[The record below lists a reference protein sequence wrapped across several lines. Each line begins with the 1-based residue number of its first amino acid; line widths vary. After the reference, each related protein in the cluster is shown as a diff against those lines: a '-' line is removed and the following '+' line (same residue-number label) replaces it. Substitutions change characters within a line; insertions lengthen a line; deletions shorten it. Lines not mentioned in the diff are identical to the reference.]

1 MAYTYKGTKIKGQ
14 DTKLKKG
21 HKGKKNNTYLNTS
34 SGNVYKATKDGDK
47 SDKIWKYKETV
58 VVSKPSITVTNL
70 GAPTRSSGTM
80 TASWGVPAD
89 LKSDKKG
96 DRATGLRVDWSLS
109 QANKTNP
116 SAVTQKLG
124 TDKTSTS
131 INLNSITI
139 GNKAY
144 TRNSFHPVTLN
155 NFLYS
160 VTAKVTPYNAKGD
173 SSKNSVATRNFAI
186 PRKPTLEPYEFDNDT
201 GVVSIQIKT
210 VYPEGVDANTD
221 YQERYDTWFKMSAY
235 DSRTNETTVVHNTS
249 STSTD
254 FTKTYN
260 VTSYQS
266 LNYEDYIQVDSS
278 AYSRGY
284 RGNSD
289 PVSRRYYVAYP
300 AQTLIDDIK
309 ISSRDMMGKCTVYI
323 NTNTADNPEHPVDQV
338 RLEYLANVSYRNAAS
353 IPVNASW
360 TATDI
365 VDDANC
371 SALSIGVTNLIPDPG
386 KYTWVRVKSYHIN
399 ENVLYRYSEPR
410 RLEDLET
417 PVATAADDDI
427 TIIGAQAGTDGK
439 SVIVNLGWNKDGTDD
454 STGTELSWSD
464 EEDSWKSTE
473 NPTSYNFTWS
483 DGPAYK
489 LTTDTT
495 AAAGKDY
502 YSKSGDTYTKITP
515 APANPKTAGAY
526 EMEYHDSATIT
537 IKNLQEST
545 QYFIKARRYKE
556 DETTTYSEYSNIES
570 CLTSETPPAV
580 VASCPG
586 VVPIGSALPVY
597 WVFSGSSIQT
607 NWQIIEQI
615 AYTSG
620 NDTLYKDGA
629 VIAEGNNSLG
639 STQIAADRLTEFIT
653 EDNDLRFT
661 VQVSTGS
668 GWVISEQQVVQF
680 VEAPTLTVSATTPV
694 TAQPVTFSATSNIEC
709 DLTVILSSQGA
720 VSQFPDGV
728 KRQTKNDTIYS
739 GVIHPVW
746 TSSNSAYTTTVTL
759 PGGLDLW
766 NKCAYTLSV
775 VATDTS
781 TGLKSD
787 EAISTITIN
796 WSNPAV
802 SMQPITTY
810 VSTTDVTV
818 NEDQTYYEYNSVT
831 EEYDMVDPIGT
842 ENPSTEGWYVANV
855 TSPVELTAID
865 MVEDTGYHRKAVQ
878 IDLIPATGCGQ
889 NDVYDIYRLTGD
901 GAYLIGRGF
910 PLTYTAVDEYA
921 PFGDE
926 LTLYYRVA
934 IRTPDGDVA
943 FCDYEYF
950 ADGAVMRFDWQGGS
964 LELPYNIDIGD
975 KYAKDVEIR
984 KHLNGDSDAYW
995 NQGVTRNG
1003 SLKSDLIRLEQQD
1016 DVTRAR
1022 QLARYPGAVFVRTP
1036 DGSAYEADVQVTDMS
1051 VDGPLEA
1058 IAIDATEIALT
1069 PAFILPIPFE
1079 LEDEE

>member
-14 DTKLKKG
+14 DSKAKKG
-21 HKGKKNNTYLNTS
+21 HAAKAKGNTYLNTS
-34 SGNVYKATKDGDK
+34 SGNVYKSTKKGDK
-47 SDKIWKYKETV
+47 NDKIWKYNETV
-58 VVSKPSITVTNL
+58 VVKKPSLTVTGL
-70 GAPTRSSGTM
+70 GAPTRSSGIM
-80 TASWGVPAD
+80 TASWGVPGD
-89 LKSDKKG
+89 LTSKKKG
-96 DRATGLRVDWSLS
+96 DRATGLRIDWSLS
-109 QANKTNP
+109 QAVKTNP

-160 VTAKVTPYNAKGD
+160 VTAKVTPYNAKGN
-173 SSKNSVATRNFAI
+173 SSKNSVAIRNFVI
-186 PRKPTLEPYEFDNDT
+186 PRKPSLEPYEFNNDT
-201 GVVSIQIKT
+201 GVVSIEIKT
-210 VYPEGVDANTD
+210 DAGAD
-221 YQERYDTWFKMSAY
+221 YQERYDTWFKMSVY
-235 DSRTNETTVVHNTS
+235 DSRTNETTVPHNAS

-254 FTKTYN
+254 FIKTYN

-300 AQTLIDDIK
+300 AQVLINDIE
-309 ISSRDMMGKCTVYI
+309 ISSRDMSGKCTVYI
-323 NTNTADNPEHPVDQV
+323 DTNTKDNPQHPVDQV
-338 RLEYLANVSYRNAAS
+338 RLEYLANVSYRNAAN
-353 IPVNASW
+353 IPGDASW

-365 VDDANC
+365 VDDAAC

-427 TIIGAQAGTDGK
+427 TILGSQAGTDGK
-439 SVIVNLGWNKDGTDD
+439 SIIVNLGWNKDGTDD

-473 NPTSYNFTWS
+473 NPASYNFTWS
-483 DGPAYK
+483 DGPV
-489 LTTDTT
+489 TV
-495 AAAGKDY
+495 GQ
-502 YSKSGDTYTKITP
+502 DTYQ
-515 APANPKTAGAY
+515 
-526 EMEYHDSATIT
+526 DSATIT

-545 QYFIKARRYKE
+545 QYFIKARRYLE
-556 DETTTYSEYSNIES
+556 GETTTYSEYSNIES

-597 WVFSGSSIQT
+597 WVFSGTSIQT
-607 NWQIIEQI
+607 NWQIIEQVE
-615 AYTSG
+615 YTSG

-668 GWVISEQQVVQF
+668 GWVISEQQLVQF
-680 VEAPTLTVSATTPV
+680 VEAPTLAVSATTPV
-694 TAQPVTFSATSNIEC
+694 TAQPVTFTATSNIEC
-709 DLTVILSSQGA
+709 NLTVILSSQGA
-720 VSQFPDGV
+720 DGQFPDGV
-728 KRQTKNDTIYS
+728 RRQTANDTIYS
-739 GVIHPVW
+739 GVISPVW
-746 TSSNSAYTTTVTL
+746 TLSNNVYTTTITL

-766 NKCAYTLSV
+766 NKCSYTLSV

-787 EAISTITIN
+787 ESISTLVIN
-796 WSNPAV
+796 WANPAV
-802 SMQPITTY
+802 SMQPVTIY
-810 VSTTDVTV
+810 VATTDTTV
-818 NEDQTYYEYNSVT
+818 DEDETYF
-831 EEYDMVDPIGT
+831 EYDVATQSYVMVDPEGT
-842 ENPSTEGWYVANV
+842 ENPLAEGWYVEE
-855 TSPVELTAID
+855 TSSPVTLTAID
-865 MVEDTGYHRKAVQ
+865 EVDDSGYHRKAVQ
-878 IDLIPATGCGQ
+878 IGLTPAPSCGQ

-901 GAYLIGRGF
+901 GAYLIGEGF

-921 PFGDE
+921 PFGDD

-943 FCDYEYF
+943 FCDYEYL
-950 ADGAVMRFDWQGGS
+950 ANGAVMRFDWQGGS

-975 KYAKDVEIR
+975 KYSKDVEIR

-995 NQGVTRNG
+995 NQGVTRIGN
-1003 SLKSDLIRLEQQD
+1003 LKSDLIRLEQQD
-1016 DVTRAR
+1016 DINRAR

-1036 DGSAYEADVQVTDMS
+1036 DGSAYEADVQVTDLS

>member
-1 MAYTYKGTKIKGQ
+1 MPLFPQ
-14 DTKLKKG
+14 
-21 HKGKKNNTYLNTS
+21 
-34 SGNVYKATKDGDK
+34 
-47 SDKIWKYKETV
+47 ER
-58 VVSKPSITVTNL
+58 P
-70 GAPTRSSGTM
+70 P
-80 TASWGVPAD
+80 ASWGVPAD

-96 DRATGLRVDWSLS
+96 DRATGLRVDWSLK
-109 QANKTNP
+109 QQIKNNP
-116 SAVTQKLG
+116 SAVSQKLG

-131 INLNSITI
+131 INLNNLTI
-139 GNKAY
+139 GNTTY
-144 TRNSFHPVTLN
+144 TRNSFYPIAKN
-155 NFLYS
+155 ILYS
-160 VTAKVTPYNAKGD
+160 VTAKVTPYNDKGD
-173 SSKNSVATRNFAI
+173 GAQNSTATQDFLI
-186 PRKPTLEPYEFDNDT
+186 PRQPTLQPYAFNNDT
-201 GVVSIQIKT
+201 GVVSIQIQT
-210 VYPEGVDANTD
+210 NAGAD
-221 YQERYDTWFKMSAY
+221 YQERYDTWYTMKVY
-235 DSRTNETTVVHNTS
+235 DSRTDETVTPHDTYN
-249 STSTD
+249 TSTD
-254 FTKTYN
+254 FTRTYN

-266 LNYEDYIQVDSS
+266 LAYEDYIQIDTT
-278 AYSRGY
+278 AYARGY
-284 RGNSD
+284 RGDSNTS
-289 PVSRRYYVAYP
+289 SRRYYVAYP
-300 AQTLIDDIK
+300 AQTLIDDISV
-309 ISSRDMMGKCTVYI
+309 SSSDSAGKCTVFI
-323 NTNTADNPEHPVDQV
+323 NTNTADNPQHPVDQV
-338 RLEYLANVSYRNAAS
+338 RLEYLANVTYADAAS
-353 IPVNASW
+353 IPGNASW
-360 TATDI
+360 TSTDI

-371 SALSIGVTNLIPDPG
+371 TALSIGVNSLIPDPG

-399 ENVLYRYSEPR
+399 EAVLYRYSDPMR
-410 RLEDLET
+410 VTDLET
-417 PVATAADDDI
+417 PLATAADDDI
-427 TIIGAQAGTDGK
+427 TILDAYAGTDGK
-439 SVIVNLGWNKDGTDD
+439 SLIVELGWNKDGNDN

-464 EEDSWKSTE
+464 EEDCWRSTE
-473 NPTSYNFTWS
+473 NPTTYNFTWS
-483 DGPAYK
+483 DGEVIVNS
-489 LTTDTT
+489 TT
-495 AAAGKDY
+495 
-502 YSKSGDTYTKITP
+502 
-515 APANPKTAGAY
+515 
-526 EMEYHDSATIT
+526 YHDSATIT

-545 QYFIKARRYKE
+545 QYFIKARRYL
-556 DETTTYSEYSNIES
+556 DGETTTYSEYSNIAS

-694 TAQPVTFSATSNIEC
+694 TAQPVTFTAISNIEC

-810 VSTTDVTV
+810 VATTDVTV
-818 NEDQTYYEYNSVT
+818 NEDQTYYEYNSLT

-865 MVEDTGYHRKAVQ
+865 TVEDTGYHRKAVQ
-878 IDLIPATGCGQ
+878 IDLTPATSCGQ

-910 PLTYTAVDEYA
+910 PLTYTAIDEYA

>member
-14 DTKLKKG
+14 TAKAKKG
-21 HKGKKNNTYLNTS
+21 HAAKAKGNTYLNTS
-34 SGNVYKATKDGDK
+34 SGNVYKSTKKGDK
-47 SDKIWKYKETV
+47 NDKIWKYQETV
-58 VVSKPSITVTNL
+58 VVKKPSLTVTGL

-80 TASWGVPAD
+80 TASWGVPGD
-89 LKSDKKG
+89 LTSTKKG

-109 QANKTNP
+109 QKVKKNP

-124 TDKTSTS
+124 TNKTSTS

-160 VTAKVTPYNAKGD
+160 VTAKVTPYNGEGD
-173 SSKNSVATRNFAI
+173 SSKNSTATRNFAI
-186 PRKPTLEPYEFDNDT
+186 PRKPSLEPYEFNNET

-210 VYPEGVDANTD
+210 NAGAD
-221 YQERYDTWFKMSAY
+221 YQERYDTWFKMSVY
-235 DSRTNETTVVHNTS
+235 DSRTNKTTVPHNTN

-266 LNYEDYIQVDSS
+266 LDYEDYIQIDSS
-278 AYSRGY
+278 AYARGY

-289 PVSRRYYVAYP
+289 SVSRRYYVAYP
-300 AQTLIDDIK
+300 AQVLINDIK
-309 ISSRDMMGKCTVYI
+309 VSSRDMAGKCTVYI
-323 NTNTADNPEHPVDQV
+323 DTNTKDNPQHPVDQV

-353 IPVNASW
+353 IPGDASW

-365 VDDANC
+365 VDDAKC
-371 SALSIGVTNLIPDPG
+371 SALSIGVTSLIPDPG

-399 ENVLYRYSEPR
+399 ENVLYRYSEPA
-410 RLEDLET
+410 RLTELET

-427 TIIGAQAGTDGK
+427 TIIGSQAGTDGK
-439 SVIVNLGWNKDGTDD
+439 SIIVNLGWNKDGTDD

-473 NPTSYNFTWS
+473 NPNSYNFTWS
-483 DGPAYK
+483 DGPV
-489 LTTDTT
+489 TVGQD
-495 AAAGKDY
+495 
-502 YSKSGDTYTKITP
+502 S
-515 APANPKTAGAY
+515 
-526 EMEYHDSATIT
+526 YHDSATIT
-537 IKNLQEST
+537 IKNLHEST
-545 QYFIKARRYKE
+545 QYFIKARRYLE
-556 DETTTYSEYSNIES
+556 GETTTYSEYSNIES

-597 WVFSGSSIQT
+597 WVFSGTSIQT
-607 NWQIIEQI
+607 NWQIIEQV
-615 AYTSG
+615 ATTSG
-620 NDTLYKDGA
+620 NDTVYEDGA

-668 GWVISEQQVVQF
+668 GWVISEQQLVQF
-680 VEAPTLTVSATTPV
+680 VEAPTLAVSATTPV
-694 TAQPVTFSATSNIEC
+694 TAQPVTFTATSNIEC
-709 DLTVILSSQGA
+709 NLTVILSSQGA
-720 VSQFPDGV
+720 DGQFPDGV
-728 KRQTKNDTIYS
+728 RRQTANDTIYS
-739 GVIHPVW
+739 GVISPVW
-746 TSSNSAYTTTVTL
+746 TSSNNAYTTTVTL

-766 NKCAYTLSV
+766 NKCSYTLSV

-787 EAISTITIN
+787 ESISTLVIN
-796 WSNPAV
+796 WANPAV
-802 SMQPITTY
+802 SMQPVTIY
-810 VSTTDVTV
+810 VATTDTTV
-818 NEDQTYYEYNSVT
+818 DEDETYF
-831 EEYDMVDPIGT
+831 EYDVETQSYVMVDPEGT
-842 ENPSTEGWYVANV
+842 ENPLAEGWYVEE
-855 TSPVELTAID
+855 TSSPVTLTAID
-865 MVEDTGYHRKAVQ
+865 EVDDSGYHRKAVQ
-878 IDLIPATGCGQ
+878 IGLTPAPSCGQ

-901 GAYLIGRGF
+901 GAYLIGEGF

-921 PFGDE
+921 PFGDD

-934 IRTPDGDVA
+934 IRTTDGDVA
-943 FCDYEYF
+943 FCDYEYL

-964 LELPYNIDIGD
+964 LELPYNIEIGD

-995 NQGVTRNG
+995 NQGVTRVGN
-1003 SLKSDLIRLEQQD
+1003 LKSDLIRLEQQD
-1016 DVTRAR
+1016 DINMAR

-1036 DGSAYEADVQVTDMS
+1036 DGSAYDADVQVTDLS

>member
-1 MAYTYKGTKIKGQ
+1 MAYTYKGTKVKGQ
-14 DTKLKKG
+14 TSALKKG
-21 HKGKKNNTYLNTS
+21 HAAKAKGNTYLNTS
-34 SGNVYKATKDGDK
+34 SGNVYKSTKKGDK
-47 SDKIWKYKETV
+47 DDKIWKYSETV
-58 VVSKPSITVTNL
+58 VVKKPSLTVTGL

-80 TASWGVPAD
+80 TASWGVPGD
-89 LKSDKKG
+89 LTSKKKG

-109 QANKTNP
+109 QAVKTNP

-155 NFLYS
+155 NYLYS

-173 SSKNSVATRNFAI
+173 SSKNSVATRDFVI
-186 PRKPTLEPYEFDNDT
+186 PRKPTLEPYEFNNDT
-201 GVVSIQIKT
+201 GVVSIEIKT
-210 VYPEGVDANTD
+210 DAGAD
-221 YQERYDTWFKMSAY
+221 YQERYDTWFKMSVY
-235 DSRTNETTVVHNTS
+235 DSRTNETVVPHNAS

-300 AQTLIDDIK
+300 AQVLINDIT
-309 ISSRDMMGKCTVYI
+309 ISSRGMAGKCTVYI
-323 NTNTADNPEHPVDQV
+323 DTNTKDNPQHPVDQV
-338 RLEYLANVSYRNAAS
+338 RLEYLANVSYRNAAN
-353 IPVNASW
+353 IPGDASW

-365 VDDANC
+365 VDDAAC

-427 TIIGAQAGTDGK
+427 TILGSQAGTDGK

-473 NPTSYNFTWS
+473 NPASYNFTWS
-483 DGPAYK
+483 DGPV
-489 LTTDTT
+489 TVGQD
-495 AAAGKDY
+495 
-502 YSKSGDTYTKITP
+502 S
-515 APANPKTAGAY
+515 
-526 EMEYHDSATIT
+526 YHDSATIT

-545 QYFIKARRYKE
+545 QYFIKARRYLE
-556 DETTTYSEYSNIES
+556 GETTTYSEYSNIES

-597 WVFSGSSIQT
+597 WVFSGTSIQT
-607 NWQIIEQI
+607 NWQIIEQV
-615 AYTSG
+615 ATTSG
-620 NDTLYKDGA
+620 NDTVYEDGA

-668 GWVISEQQVVQF
+668 GWVISEQQLVQF

-694 TAQPVTFSATSNIEC
+694 TAQPVTFTATSNIEC
-709 DLTVILSSQGA
+709 NLTVILSSQGA
-720 VSQFPDGV
+720 DGQFPEGV
-728 KRQTKNDTIYS
+728 RRQTANDTIYS
-739 GVIHPVW
+739 GVISPVW
-746 TSSNSAYTTTVTL
+746 TSSNDVYTTTITL

-766 NKCAYTLSV
+766 NKCSYTLSV

-787 EAISTITIN
+787 ESISTLVIN
-796 WSNPAV
+796 WANPAV
-802 SMQPITTY
+802 SMQPVTIYVATTDTTVDEDESYFEYDSETQTY
-810 VSTTDVTV
+810 V
-818 NEDQTYYEYNSVT
+818 
-831 EEYDMVDPIGT
+831 MVDPEGT
-842 ENPSTEGWYVANV
+842 ENPSEEGWYVEE
-855 TSPVELTAID
+855 TSSPVTLTAID
-865 MVEDTGYHRKAVQ
+865 DVDDSGYHRKAVQ
-878 IDLIPATGCGQ
+878 IGLTPAPSCGQ

-901 GAYLIGRGF
+901 GAYLIGEGF
-910 PLTYTAVDEYA
+910 PLIYTAVDEYA
-921 PFGDE
+921 PFGDD

-943 FCDYEYF
+943 FCDYEYL
-950 ADGAVMRFDWQGGS
+950 ADGAVMRFDWQGGT

-975 KYAKDVEIR
+975 KYSKDVEIR

-995 NQGVTRNG
+995 NQGVTRVGN
-1003 SLKSDLIRLEQQD
+1003 LKSDLIRLEQQD
-1016 DVTRAR
+1016 DINRAR

-1036 DGSAYEADVQVTDMS
+1036 DGSAYEADVQVTDLS